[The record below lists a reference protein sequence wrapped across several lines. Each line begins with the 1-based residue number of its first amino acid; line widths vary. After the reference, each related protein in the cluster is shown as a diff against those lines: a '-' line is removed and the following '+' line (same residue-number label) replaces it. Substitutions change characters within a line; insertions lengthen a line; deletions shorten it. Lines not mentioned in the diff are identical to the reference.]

1 MSVSGRV
8 SVSGDA
14 ANAAC
19 AETVCH
25 SLGNRTHATT
35 LSILDH
41 HRQPAAAAAGVADSD
56 GQSASLAD
64 SNSPT
69 QCINYISKY
78 TAMKRKG

>member
-1 MSVSGRV
+1 VSGRV

-41 HRQPAAAAAGVADSD
+41 HRQPVAAGVADSD

>member
-25 SLGNRTHATT
+25 SLGNRTRATT

-41 HRQPAAAAAGVADSD
+41 HRQPVAAGVADSD